1 MHVKYGLALIVVL
14 LIFPAS
20 HAITCEEMIKEIRT
34 ITSPAFDE
42 YATINDVKQDL
53 LIILYTTPKDT
64 CTSLIPFANATRE
77 FLIEFDKAY
86 GYYLKDD
93 EKSIEIAKEL
103 KNKLDVIK
111 AQAPDRIESQDLISS
126 ASQALEEFLTNA
138 GEEYL
143 KKAENT
149 SVTRE
154 KIRSMKLSYLSY
166 LIAGKNLES
175 SKIEV
180 KLSIIEQEYKKD
192 MKNANSFFSSGKEK
206 YDEALKLTPLN
217 IHYKIKAYVL
227 TLSALRDF
235 EKALTIYRYHHEE
248 EKISQTEE
256 CISKAEKTR
265 EFLMKEIGIFFL
277 GGSILLLAI
286 ALYLTNRLLG
296 WRRDEHEHN
305 LGNELILVED

>member
-1 MHVKYGLALIVVL
+1 
-14 LIFPAS
+14 
-20 HAITCEEMIKEIRT
+20 
-34 ITSPAFDE
+34 
-42 YATINDVKQDL
+42 
-53 LIILYTTPKDT
+53 
-64 CTSLIPFANATRE
+64 
-77 FLIEFDKAY
+77 
-86 GYYLKDD
+86 
-93 EKSIEIAKEL
+93 
-103 KNKLDVIK
+103 
-111 AQAPDRIESQDLISS
+111 
-126 ASQALEEFLTNA
+126 
-138 GEEYL
+138 
-143 KKAENT
+143 
-149 SVTRE
+149 
-154 KIRSMKLSYLSY
+154 
-166 LIAGKNLES
+166 
-175 SKIEV
+175 
-180 KLSIIEQEYKKD
+180 QEYKKD
-192 MKNANSFFSSGKEK
+192 MKNADSFFSSGKEK